1 MIELILLT
9 GAYRLNNL
17 HQSFDSIYDNFANR
31 KDVHVT
37 WLICVDQFNKNGDI
51 NPIIEKCENACKE
64 FGMGYWI
71 FPSGK
76 KRQPNYG
83 GDLYNNALKW
93 VKENYF
99 KDSDPWIYIFDDDNI
114 IHPAFACSL
123 EKVTSKSEA
132 NGKDIIWFTKSQMEG
147 FITPSS
153 KRKSYAFK
161 KYKNGKIEATDL
173 PDPSQLLMKYSTIE
187 EFGFFVG
194 GLEYDRKLWEFIEIN
209 ESRVLYPSDWLPV
222 NSWRDFCGQVQ
233 TYHNGQITDKEVESI
248 NSLPSDK
255 SYMLICQGNDV
266 TDGRAFRVVLPNE
279 VGEKAMSDAIS
290 YYTKKGYIMSQ
301 NSGVFD
307 KIDKIY
313 ILTLT
318 STPERWN
325 FVINQFK
332 ALGVYE
338 EIKDKIEVVKGS
350 KIPFIDDKVINIL
363 KNNGVCVDAFHGG
376 LKQQNVGLLNCGIEH
391 YRILKKAIADGC
403 ENIMILED
411 DACFIKNIDAI
422 RRCLETAPSDYTI
435 LHLEGYYNPVS
446 EDDFSEKLNLLSP
459 NVENAKWVEFGKMR
473 MWATACLIYSRRG
486 MEEVVKGQEEFFA
499 VVDWRTG
506 AIVDD
511 AYFYSYPI
519 VRQEDAHNLKSGIHT
534 SVINDSSNL
543 YLKFTNREDYFS
555 IFDGYAQ

>member
-17 HQSFDSIYDNFANR
+17 HQSFDSICENFANR

-37 WLICVDQFNKNGDI
+37 WVICVDNFNKVGNI
-51 NPIIEKCENACKE
+51 EPIIEKCKKACSD

-71 FPSGK
+71 CPSGK
-76 KRQPNYG
+76 EGQPNYG

-93 VKENYF
+93 VKENHF
-99 KDSDPWIYIFDDDNI
+99 KDSDPWVYIFDDDNI
-114 IHPAFACSL
+114 IHPAFANSL
-123 EKVTSKSEA
+123 TYVIDKSEET
-132 NGKDIIWFTKSQMEG
+132 GKDIIWFTKSQMEG
-147 FITPSS
+147 FITPAS

-161 KYKNGKIEATDL
+161 KYSNGEQEATDL

-187 EFGFFVG
+187 ELGFFVG
-194 GLEYDRKLWEFIEIN
+194 GLEYDRKLWEFIEWN
-209 ESRVLYPSDWLPV
+209 KERVLYPSDWLPV
-222 NSWRDFCGQVQ
+222 ESWRDFCGQVQ
-233 TYHNGQITDKEVESI
+233 TYHNGQISDKEIECI
-248 NSLPSDK
+248 KSLPSDK
-255 SYMLICQGNDV
+255 SYMLICQGNDA

-279 VGEKAMSDAIS
+279 VGEKALSDAID
-290 YYTKKGYIMSQ
+290 YYAQKGYVKPQ

-332 ALGVYE
+332 ALGVYD
-338 EIKDKIEVVKGS
+338 EIKNKIEVVKGT
-350 KIPFIDDKVINIL
+350 KIPFIDESAINIL
-363 KNNGVCVDAFHGG
+363 KDNGINVDALHGG
-376 LKQQNVGLLNCGIEH
+376 LRQQNVGLLNCGIEH
-391 YRILKKAIADGC
+391 YRILKKAIAEGY

-411 DACFIKNIDAI
+411 DACFLKDINAI
-422 RRCLETAPSDYTI
+422 RHCLETAPSNYTI
-435 LHLEGYYNPVS
+435 LHLEGYYCPVS
-446 EDDFSEKLNLLSP
+446 EDDYNEKLSLLSP
-459 NVENAKWVEFGKMR
+459 NVENAKWVEFGKIR

-506 AIVDD
+506 TIVDD

-519 VRQEDAHNLKSGIHT
+519 VRQEDTHSLKSE
-534 SVINDSSNL
+534 INTHAISDSSNL
-543 YLKFTNREDYFS
+543 YLKFTKKEDYFS
-555 IFDGYAQ
+555 IFDKYEQ

>member
-17 HQSFDSIYDNFANR
+17 HQSFDSICENFANR

-37 WLICVDQFNKNGDI
+37 WVICVDNFNKVGNI
-51 NPIIEKCENACKE
+51 EPIIEKCKKACSD

-71 FPSGK
+71 CPSGK
-76 KRQPNYG
+76 EGQPNYG

-93 VKENYF
+93 VKENHF
-99 KDSDPWIYIFDDDNI
+99 KDSDPWVYIFDDDNI
-114 IHPAFACSL
+114 IHPAFANSL
-123 EKVTSKSEA
+123 TYVIDKSEET
-132 NGKDIIWFTKSQMEG
+132 GKDIIWFTKSQMEG
-147 FITPSS
+147 FITPAS

-161 KYKNGKIEATDL
+161 KYSNGEQEATDL

-187 EFGFFVG
+187 ELGFFVG
-194 GLEYDRKLWEFIEIN
+194 GLEYDRKLWEFIEWN
-209 ESRVLYPSDWLPV
+209 KERVLYPSDWLPV
-222 NSWRDFCGQVQ
+222 ESWRDFCGQVQ
-233 TYHNGQITDKEVESI
+233 TYHNGQISDKEIECI
-248 NSLPSDK
+248 KSLPSDK
-255 SYMLICQGNDV
+255 SYMLICQGNDA

-279 VGEKAMSDAIS
+279 VGEKALSDAID
-290 YYTKKGYIMSQ
+290 YYAQKGYVKPQ

-332 ALGVYE
+332 ALGVYD
-338 EIKDKIEVVKGS
+338 EIKNKIEVVKGS
-350 KIPFIDDKVINIL
+350 KIPFINEKAINIL
-363 KNNGVCVDAFHGG
+363 KDNGVNVDALHGG
-376 LKQQNVGLLNCGIEH
+376 LRQQNVGLLNCGIEH
-391 YRILKKAIADGC
+391 YRILKKAIAEGY

-411 DACFIKNIDAI
+411 DACFLKDINAI
-422 RRCLETAPSDYTI
+422 RHCLETAPSNYTI
-435 LHLEGYYNPVS
+435 LHLEGYYCPVS
-446 EDDFSEKLNLLSP
+446 EDDYNEKLSLLSP
-459 NVENAKWVEFGKMR
+459 NVENAKWVEFGKIR

-506 AIVDD
+506 TIVDD

-519 VRQEDAHNLKSGIHT
+519 VRQEDTHSLKSE
-534 SVINDSSNL
+534 INTHAISDSSNL
-543 YLKFTNREDYFS
+543 YLKFTKKEDYFS
-555 IFDGYAQ
+555 IFDKYEQ

>member
-17 HQSFDSIYDNFANR
+17 HQSFDSICENFANR

-37 WLICVDQFNKNGDI
+37 WVICVDNFNKVGNI
-51 NPIIEKCENACKE
+51 EPIIEKCKKACSD

-71 FPSGK
+71 CPSGK
-76 KRQPNYG
+76 EGQPNYG

-93 VKENYF
+93 VKENHF
-99 KDSDPWIYIFDDDNI
+99 KDSDPWVYIFDDDNI
-114 IHPAFACSL
+114 IHPAFANSL
-123 EKVTSKSEA
+123 TYVIDKSEET
-132 NGKDIIWFTKSQMEG
+132 GKDIIWFTKSQMEG
-147 FITPSS
+147 FITPAS

-161 KYKNGKIEATDL
+161 KYSNGEQEATDL

-187 EFGFFVG
+187 ELGFFVG
-194 GLEYDRKLWEFIEIN
+194 GLEYDRKLWEFIEWN
-209 ESRVLYPSDWLPV
+209 KERVLYPSDWLPV
-222 NSWRDFCGQVQ
+222 ESWRDFCGQVQ
-233 TYHNGQITDKEVESI
+233 TYHNGQISDKEIECI
-248 NSLPSDK
+248 KSLPSDK
-255 SYMLICQGNDV
+255 SYMLICQGNDA

-279 VGEKAMSDAIS
+279 VGEKALSDAID
-290 YYTKKGYIMSQ
+290 YYAQKGYVKPQ

-332 ALGVYE
+332 ALGVYD
-338 EIKDKIEVVKGS
+338 EIKNKIEVVKGS
-350 KIPFIDDKVINIL
+350 KIPFINEKAINIL
-363 KNNGVCVDAFHGG
+363 KDNGINVDALHGG
-376 LKQQNVGLLNCGIEH
+376 LRQQNVGLLNCGIEH
-391 YRILKKAIADGC
+391 YRILKKAIAEGY

-411 DACFIKNIDAI
+411 DACFLKDINAI
-422 RRCLETAPSDYTI
+422 RHCLETAPSNYTI
-435 LHLEGYYNPVS
+435 LHLEGYYCPVS
-446 EDDFSEKLNLLSP
+446 EDDYNEKLSLLSP
-459 NVENAKWVEFGKMR
+459 NVENAKWVEFGKIR

-506 AIVDD
+506 TIVDD

-519 VRQEDAHNLKSGIHT
+519 VRQEDTHSLKSE
-534 SVINDSSNL
+534 INTHAISDSSNL
-543 YLKFTNREDYFS
+543 YLKFTKKEDYFS
-555 IFDGYAQ
+555 IFDKYEQ